1 MSPGR
6 LIRLVPT
13 GEVSCGIEVVEPVEV
28 QPLTEEQVL
37 AIVREAA
44 RGSAIRR
51 DGSTSVRIA
60 RAIEQAHGIGRRL
73 DA

>member
-1 MSPGR
+1 MNPGR

-13 GEVSCGIEVVEPVEV
+13 GELSCGIEVVEPVEV
-28 QPLTEEQVL
+28 QPLTAQCVMDI
-37 AIVREAA
+37 ADTFDW
-44 RGSAIRR
+44 SR
-51 DGSTSVRIA
+51 DCAERFA

>member
-13 GEVSCGIEVVEPVEV
+13 GEISCGIEVVEPVEV
-28 QPLTEEQVL
+28 QPLTEEQVRAMCDL
-37 AIVREAA
+37 VPDYDIGTPDLVRL
-44 RGSAIRR
+44 
-51 DGSTSVRIA
+51 A

>member
-13 GEVSCGIEVVEPVEV
+13 GEISCGIEVVEPVEV
-28 QPLTEEQVL
+28 QPLSEEQIE
-37 AIVREAA
+37 AIWEA
-44 RGSAIRR
+44 
-51 DGSTSVRIA
+51 DTTSPDDCKSLYYAKLIA
-60 RAIEQAHGIGRRL
+60 RAIEKAHGIGRRL